1 MNVAQETQMLKGILQ
16 GCTLAILS
24 HGEMYGYK
32 IVETL
37 KDYGFED
44 IHEATVYPILTRL
57 NKQGLLDFEKRP
69 SELGPTRKYYSLTD
83 IGMNELKLFS
93 NCWGDI
99 SKKVDKILKEC
110 S

>member
-1 MNVAQETQMLKGILQ
+1 MAQETQMLKGILQ

-24 HGEMYGYK
+24 GKELYGYK

-57 NKQGLLDFEKRP
+57 NKQGLLAFEKRP
-69 SELGPTRKYYSLTD
+69 SELGPPRKYYSLTEQ
-83 IGMNELKLFS
+83 GKEELQLF
-93 NCWGDI
+93 NDCWLDI
-99 SKKVDKILKEC
+99 SKKVDKILKE
-110 S
+110 SLK

>member
-1 MNVAQETQMLKGILQ
+1 MAQETQMLKGILQ

-24 HGEMYGYK
+24 DDEMYGYK

-57 NKQGLLDFEKRP
+57 NKQGLLAFEKRP
-69 SELGPTRKYYSLTD
+69 SELGPPRKYYRLTD
-83 IGMNELKLFS
+83 EGKKELKLFS
-93 NCWGDI
+93 DCWLDI
-99 SKKVDKILKEC
+99 SKKVDTILKEN
-110 S
+110 ST